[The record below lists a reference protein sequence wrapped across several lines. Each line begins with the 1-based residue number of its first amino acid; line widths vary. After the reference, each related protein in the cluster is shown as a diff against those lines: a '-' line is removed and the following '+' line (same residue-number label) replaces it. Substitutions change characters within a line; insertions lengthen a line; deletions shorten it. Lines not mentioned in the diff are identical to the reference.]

1 MKEYKFHSTVV
12 EVICNLKGS
21 KMAVFGRVFESGSDL
36 FHLTVTSCKLLLY
49 VDYESVI
56 VLLPS

>member
-1 MKEYKFHSTVV
+1 MKEHKFHSTVV

-36 FHLTVTSCKLLLY
+36 FHLTVAGR
-49 VDYESVI
+49 V
-56 VLLPS
+56 